1 MLTLPSNMFYT
12 ATLPVT
18 LWFFDKDKQD
28 DKLLFID
35 ARNIFTQIDRAHREF
50 NQQQVSNIAI
60 ISKLHKGNH
69 GAFIRLIDH
78 YFSKGMAKLI
88 ENLQHIVPLT
98 EQLLAVPDDQ
108 QGQLAVD
115 DLENNGK
122 EWGS

>member
-1 MLTLPSNMFYT
+1 MTILKRSMVSRINRAIRPVSRLSVAKRSNP
-12 ATLPVT
+12 PVFSG
-18 LWFFDKDKQD
+18 W
-28 DKLLFID
+28 LF
-35 ARNIFTQIDRAHREF
+35 
-50 NQQQVSNIAI
+50 S
-60 ISKLHKGNH
+60 
-69 GAFIRLIDH
+69 RLIDH